1 VLVVGFV
8 VVLVR
13 VHGAV
18 VVRVRVLVLGLFVVL
33 VLVLVVVV
41 DVTVVVRVLDTVG
54 MPVGM
59 PVLLSHGARFGP
71 RTATAL
77 PGRRA
82 PRRPVSIKRRARPV

>member
-1 VLVVGFV
+1 VLGLVAGFV
-8 VVLVR
+8 VVLVVR
-13 VHGAV
+13 VHRAV
-18 VVRVRVLVLGLFVVL
+18 VVRVLGLFL
-33 VLVLVVVV
+33 VLVLVIVV
-41 DVTVVVRVLDTVG
+41 DVTVVVRVLHTVG

-82 PRRPVSIKRRARPV
+82 PRRPVSITPRARPV